1 MIILDA
7 QAGRAAGC
15 VLPAFCLPPYRVESS
30 RGESSPASGILWPAG
45 QSVPRRTHAGR
56 RGKTGRTLMLL
67 ASDANAGAPQRGLV
81 SGACICICIRDGGC
95 AVRHACRAIEYK
107 GAGTPPSDA
116 GALHATPP
124 IPPIP
129 FGACVRRSGRGHKY
143 PSVPH
148 PSARGCYAHHRSTEC
163 AKATGNDSQSRQRRD
178 AERRAAYSSY
188 GRRATQPALTS
199 EQPRTAAKQ
208 HASCIMTVAMSA
220 NQRAQCRARGIS

>member
-148 PSARGCYAHHRSTEC
+148 QIRTQQDAMRTTAQPNAQKRLETIHNLDNAAMRSVALHTRR
-163 AKATGNDSQSRQRRD
+163 TGD
-178 AERRAAYSSY
+178 
-188 GRRATQPALTS
+188 
-199 EQPRTAAKQ
+199 EQPNPR
-208 HASCIMTVAMSA
+208 
-220 NQRAQCRARGIS
+220 